1 MSQNTENTTPVE
13 TVESVEVVEI
23 ATETQP
29 QVEDRVEE
37 VSHEESTGSASNPGA
52 TTEDEDFDETTI
64 ACIDDL
70 PRVPWE
76 NLDQFIATLISDAL
90 KDGYEEVCIRG
101 AKPLPR
107 CVRDK
112 LENKGFNVEEDY
124 IEPED
129 ERDED
134 DEEKSNHGDDEESEE
149 EELEDP
155 YWLITISW
163 GEYDD
168 ENELFWEQDVEEDDE
183 YLD

>member
-13 TVESVEVVEI
+13 TVEDVKI

-29 QVEDRVEE
+29 QVEDRIEE
-37 VSHEESTGSASNPGA
+37 VSHEESTGSASNTGA

-64 ACIDDL
+64 ACIDNL

-90 KDGYEEVCIRG
+90 KDGYEEVNIRG

-107 CVRDK
+107 CIRDK
-112 LENKGFNVEEDY
+112 LEDKGFQVLEEEHEDP
-124 IEPED
+124 IEKEEKDGKTSND
-129 ERDED
+129 EGDED
-134 DEEKSNHGDDEESEE
+134 SEE
-149 EELEDP
+149 EETEV
-155 YWLITISW
+155 YWIITISW

-168 ENELFWEQDVEEDDE
+168 DNELFWEEDVWDDDD